1 MGLNPSLTTLDVR
14 AEAIGRRAVQQL
26 LWRMRQ
32 ANESVTT
39 KILVEPVLVEGASV
53 IAIAPTE

>member
-1 MGLNPSLTTLDVR
+1 
-14 AEAIGRRAVQQL
+14 
-26 LWRMRQ
+26 MRQ